1 MPVRE
6 MPVPE
11 MPLRAAA
18 LIREIPDFPKSGI
31 LFRDIAP
38 LLADPNA
45 LEEVIAQMAAQA
57 QEWGVDAVAGVESR
71 GFLFGV
77 PVALSLGIP
86 FVPIRKAG
94 KLPGETVQE
103 EYALEYG
110 TAILEVQRDAALPGR
125 RVVIVDDL
133 LATGGTIR
141 AAASLVTALG
151 GTVAGA
157 SFLIEL
163 AALGGRAVLGEM
175 PIQALLTY

>member
-1 MPVRE
+1 MSTLLAE
-6 MPVPE
+6 K
-11 MPLRAAA
+11 
-18 LIREIPDFPKSGI
+18 LIRVIPDFPKSGI

-38 LLADPNA
+38 ALADPDA
-45 LEEVIAQMAAQA
+45 FREIIERMAASA
-57 QEWGVDAVAGVESR
+57 REWGVEAIAGIESR
-71 GFLFGV
+71 GFLFGA
-77 PVALSLGIP
+77 PVALSLGVP

-133 LATGGTIR
+133 LATGGTTR

-151 GTVAGA
+151 GTVAGFI
-157 SFLIEL
+157 FLIEL
-163 AALGGRAVLGEM
+163 EALGGRSALGET

>member
-1 MPVRE
+1 MPVNS
-6 MPVPE
+6 
-11 MPLRAAA
+11 LRAAV

-45 LEEVIAQMAAQA
+45 LGEVVERMAVQA
-57 QEWGVDAVAGVESR
+57 REWGADAVAGVESR

-110 TAILEVQRDAALPGR
+110 TAILEVQRDAALSGR

-151 GTVAGA
+151 GTVAGS

-163 AALGGRAVLGEM
+163 AALGGRAVLGQM